1 MSASLSSP
9 FSSPSSASFPT
20 RDDRLTDIG
29 DQLLES
35 LEALVDRHRSL
46 RAAAGEASPSELIA
60 AEVAQHL
67 ATARSALRRTPRLH

>member
-1 MSASLSSP
+1 MSAVL
-9 FSSPSSASFPT
+9 PT

-29 DQLLES
+29 DTLLES

-46 RAAAGEASPSELIA
+46 RAAAGAAAPSELIA

-67 ATARSALRRTPRLH
+67 AVARAALQRTPRLR